1 MKHIARQFKAFS
13 DETRLRILHLLLK
26 GECCICELMAV
37 LELTQSKVSR
47 HMAYLKNAG
56 FVTDRREGVWMYYSL
71 AEPAN
76 EIHACQVRCLSGS
89 FQGIEILRQDE
100 ARLERIKTE
109 RRRGCASCSQAAG
122 SMISGSG
129 KGTSRTRASETG
141 PSKIG

>member
-13 DETRLRILHLLLK
+13 DETRLRILHLLLN

-71 AEPAN
+71 AKPAN
-76 EIHACQVRCLSGS
+76 EIHACQLRCLSGC
-89 FQGIEILRQDE
+89 FQEIEILRQDE
-100 ARLERIKTE
+100 ARLERITRE
-109 RRRGCASCSQAAG
+109 RKLRCASCSQAAG
-122 SMISGSG
+122 SMIPRSG
-129 KGTSRTRASETG
+129 KGASRTRTSKSG
-141 PSKIG
+141 PSEIG

>member
-1 MKHIARQFKAFS
+1 MKQIARQFKAFS

-26 GECCICELMAV
+26 GERCICELMAV

-76 EIHACQVRCLSGS
+76 EIHACQLRCLGGC
-89 FQGIEILRQDE
+89 FHDIEILGQDE
-100 ARLERIKTE
+100 ARLERITTE
-109 RRRGCASCSQAAG
+109 RDQYLRSPDHQHADSRGPVG
-122 SMISGSG
+122 PR
-129 KGTSRTRASETG
+129 SRPVGVSTR
-141 PSKIG
+141 